1 MLTRASQSQ
10 PRKGVKTTKHVR
22 FQEHRKIP
30 ACVMTTVSQAFVGH
44 PFGQVAVVAPKTL
57 VTWSNDEGLV
67 VINGGLQSVVRE
79 DPLLCRSM
87 LHKPALACF
96 EGQIFLTTAVGFAI
110 VETRTITHT
119 NLSGHEP
126 TGIAVGTS
134 DRVCV
139 SAADQDGAGVLFV
152 VARGPTLTVELEY
165 HTDDASGVAA
175 FGRTAYVLDNDRKV
189 AHVVCVEKG
198 VCLAQIPV
206 QDTGDE
212 KAELVSI
219 AANAQ
224 FLAVATKEAVT
235 VRSLATQE
243 VKFRKLVDGLT
254 NVAFDGDTLV
264 ISTPGAILA
273 INLGSV

>member
-1 MLTRASQSQ
+1 MLTRASPSQ

-22 FQEHRKIP
+22 FQQEQRKIP

-44 PFGQVAVVAPKTL
+44 PFGQVAVLAPKTL

-87 LHKPALACF
+87 VHQPALACC
-96 EGQIFLTTAVGFAI
+96 EGQIFVTTSVGFAI
-110 VETRTITHT
+110 AEMRTITHT

-139 SAADQDGAGVLFV
+139 SATDQEGAGVLFV
-152 VARGPTLTVELEY
+152 VARGPSLTVELEY
-165 HTDDASGVAA
+165 HTEDASGVAA
-175 FGRTAYVLDNDRKV
+175 FGRTAYVLDNLKKV

-198 VCLAQIPV
+198 ACLSLVSVADPS
-206 QDTGDE
+206 E
-212 KAELVSI
+212 PKADLVSI

-224 FLAVATKEAVT
+224 FLAVATREAVT

-264 ISTPGAILA
+264 ISTPCVILA
-273 INLGSV
+273 INILV